1 MTLTL
6 VLLIAAELSTLI
18 GNGQPGLNDQQTNNP
33 YGLVIGPDKALYFC
47 DIDSHVVRRYDFKT
61 KKTTVVAG
69 TGKKG
74 FSGVGGPATQ
84 ADLNEPYE
92 VRFDKQGN
100 LYFADMR
107 NHVIQRVDKKTGIL
121 STVAG
126 TGQPGFSGDGGPGP
140 QAQLNQ
146 PHSITFDP
154 QGRLLICDIQN
165 HRVRRLDLKSG
176 LIETYL
182 GTGEKKNPAEGAPLA
197 GTPVFGPRAID
208 IAKSGKLYLVLREGN
223 AVYEVDPR
231 ANTYRLLVNQGIKG
245 PKGITIAPNGML
257 YIADTENHLVQKI
270 DPQSKTLTRVA
281 GNGQRGDGPDG
292 DPLGAKM
299 NRPHGVFA
307 DSYGNIYIA
316 DSEAHRIRKLREK

>member
-1 MTLTL
+1 MTLPLLAL
-6 VLLIAAELSTLI
+6 VAAELTTLI
-18 GNGQPGLNDQQTNNP
+18 GNGKPGLNDQQTANP

-47 DIDSHVVRRYDFKT
+47 DIDTHVVRRYDFKT
-61 KKTTVVAG
+61 KKTSVVAG

-74 FSGVGGPATQ
+74 FSGAGGPATQ

-126 TGQPGFSGDGGPGP
+126 TGQPGFSGDGGPGT

-154 QGRLLICDIQN
+154 RGRLLICDIQN
-165 HRVRRLDLKSG
+165 HRVRRWDPKTG
-176 LIETYL
+176 IIETFL
-182 GTGEKKNPAEGAPLA
+182 GTGEKKNPAEGAPLS
-197 GTPVFGPRAID
+197 GTPVHGPRAID
-208 IAKSGKLYLVLREGN
+208 IAKSGKMYLVLREGN
-223 AVYEVDPR
+223 AVYEVDPKS
-231 ANTYRLLVNQGIKG
+231 NQYRLLVNQGIKG
-245 PKGITIAPNGML
+245 PKGITIAPDGLL
-257 YIADTENHLVQKI
+257 YIADTENHLVQSI
-270 DPQSKTLTRVA
+270 DPKTKTLTRVA

-292 DPLGAKM
+292 DPLAAKM

-307 DSYGNIYIA
+307 DKHGNIYIA
-316 DSEAHRIRKLREK
+316 DSEAHRIRTMRIR

>member
-6 VLLIAAELSTLI
+6 LALVAAELSTLI
-18 GNGQPGLNDQQTNNP
+18 GNGKPGLNDRQTANP

-47 DIDSHVVRRYDFKT
+47 DIDTHVVRRYDFKT

-74 FSGVGGPATQ
+74 FSGAGGPATQ

-121 STVAG
+121 TTIAG
-126 TGQPGFSGDGGPGP
+126 TGQPGFSGDGGPGA

-165 HRVRRLDLKSG
+165 HRVRRWDPKTNR
-176 LIETYL
+176 IETFL
-182 GTGEKKNPAEGAPLA
+182 GTGEKKNPAENAPLS
-197 GTPVFGPRAID
+197 GTPVHGPRAID
-208 IAKSGKLYLVLREGN
+208 IAKSGKMYLVLREGN
-223 AVYEVDPR
+223 AVYEVDPKS
-231 ANTYRLLVNQGIKG
+231 NQYRLLVNQGIKG
-245 PKGITIAPNGML
+245 PKGITIAPNGLL
-257 YIADTENHLVQKI
+257 YIADTENHLVQSI
-270 DPQSKTLTRVA
+270 DPKTKTLNRVA

-292 DPLGAKM
+292 DPLAAKM

-307 DSYGNIYIA
+307 DKHGNIYIA
-316 DSEAHRIRKLREK
+316 DSEAHRIRTMRIR